1 MSLGQ
6 RIPKNPQ
13 LGTGEEALASLPR
26 LPTRGV
32 GGADVESAMGASR
45 FAGAQPLAMTPE
57 QAAMPIQ
64 EKSAAREIVD
74 VSRKI
79 QQGFTREQETK
90 LVGEIDKAIKALGE
104 ASPSN
109 ALEKAKLAIRLA
121 KKHVAFGSTADL
133 SAAQK
138 EFVDMTIA
146 QVNQIKSDLG
156 SPWKKIVKRA
166 EGQMRMLEAA
176 GFSEL
181 DPKSI
186 AEQAKFIWT
195 LNTAGAAVRALDLK
209 GRELKPQEQDITSKR
224 IEPFMKDTGEVGSK
238 IGTPPTL
245 ISPMQLSDYASNLQ
259 QAGTSRQVQESN
271 RRAARGEKRV
281 IPSGGLSQTE
291 VEPEKGPP
299 EFRKLPGT
307 SRIPNLMTGPEL
319 SQDLR
324 YMNRAQPTLPSN
336 PYNLPDLERLA
347 RMPEPVDEAVVARGR
362 SVGRPRN
369 VAESLLVQ
377 SGGPTPVPVSAAPAR
392 GLAGRR
398 ARSILDRIRGR

>member
-1 MSLGQ
+1 
-6 RIPKNPQ
+6 
-13 LGTGEEALASLPR
+13 
-26 LPTRGV
+26 
-32 GGADVESAMGASR
+32 
-45 FAGAQPLAMTPE
+45 MTPE
-57 QAAMPIQ
+57 QAAMPI
-64 EKSAAREIVD
+64 EAKAAAREVVD

-79 QQGFTREQETK
+79 QQGFTKDQETK
-90 LVGEIDKAIKALGE
+90 LIGEIDKAINALGR

-109 ALEKAKLAIRLA
+109 ALKKAELAIRLA
-121 KKHVAFGSTADL
+121 KKQVAFGSTADL

-138 EFVDMTIA
+138 EFVEMTIA

-166 EGQMRMLEAA
+166 EGQIRMLEAA

-181 DPKSI
+181 DPKSVE
-186 AEQAKFIWT
+186 EQAKFIWK

-209 GRELKPQEQDITSKR
+209 GRELKPQEQDITSNR
-224 IEPFMKDTGEVGSK
+224 IEPFIKDTGEVGSK

-245 ISPMQLSDYASNLQ
+245 ISPMQLSDYARNLRK
-259 QAGTSRQVQESN
+259 AGEARVKSESN
-271 RRAARGEKRV
+271 RRAERGEKRV
-281 IPSGGLSQTE
+281 VPTDGLSQTQA
-291 VEPEKGPP
+291 EPEKGPP

-324 YMNRAQPTLPSN
+324 YMNRALPALPSN

-377 SGGPTPVPVSAAPAR
+377 SGGPTTVPVSAAPAR

-398 ARSILDRIRGR
+398 ARSILDRIRGH